1 MSRTHT
7 TQSQFDNDD
16 DAGDDGEEATGARG
30 DIVLLYRVAASDM
43 NTAMCTSFKLTWTM
57 AAGYGGCS

>member
-43 NTAMCTSFKLTWTM
+43 NTAMPQASN
-57 AAGYGGCS
+57 